1 MIHDLLLSCLTQ
13 TKNGIGIQTFLYNN
27 TIDHFIHPCER
38 ELFQEILNI
47 INVLHEVVQFTLLLR
62 LNEYERCKK
71 SLNEDHSIE
80 DHPHGFYLINFGKGV
95 EAALEEYYDEI
106 TQLETFCSKN
116 KPNSLA
122 FVHDALQAKLPI
134 LLFLKKRIFEIQ
146 VKKLH
151 GCTMLHSLH
160 QHSEHGDFQL
170 ERITKIVMKPVK
182 FSFFSSMAHWLIF
195 GVIDDVFSEF
205 FIKFS
210 PQDDSSLNGSCSKSS
225 VNNTRLNAG
234 GNCEDYIWQYEINL
248 SQLPGF
254 LSTIVAEKVLFV
266 GQTVLVFK
274 MGRSFQRKNKN
285 DHWENKR
292 SDSSCDDIYNL
303 WNGKESEYLEMVKD
317 LNNDE
322 EIDVFHIESVVNDI
336 KKYVSMRLTEI
347 ALNEVDLERQ
357 MGLIKDFYLL
367 GRGEFYL
374 EFLSQLNRAS
384 DVYCDSSSK
393 NYTRSFELAATVMG
407 ITDDLE
413 NFSLSVQKT
422 IGESDEHCDFRI
434 FENLHLKYIYEWP
447 LNLLFSPKAI
457 ERYNQIFRF
466 LLTIRKL
473 QYDLQQVWTTQ
484 TLAAKSKSG
493 HINMR
498 MMNLL
503 NQLMFFLNNMQYY
516 IQVDVLESQFSILI
530 NAIRNKADF
539 EEIQK
544 KHTVFLAN
552 VLSQCFLISGSKDS
566 QMDSSRTTYQP
577 TNPIYGNILELF
589 YICAKCSR
597 INALANTSDEFLK
610 ELDNLEERFG
620 VQIASLLQLLL
631 NIKTSSCLGPLSQL
645 LLRLDF
651 NHWFSSAH
659 NIS

>member
-1 MIHDLLLSCLTQ
+1 MNENHSD
-13 TKNGIGIQTFLYNN
+13 
-27 TIDHFIHPCER
+27 E
-38 ELFQEILNI
+38 ELP
-47 INVLHEVVQFTLLLR
+47 R
-62 LNEYERCKK
+62 
-71 SLNEDHSIE
+71 
-80 DHPHGFYLINFGKGV
+80 GFYFINFAKGI
-95 EAALEEYYDEI
+95 EAALDEYYDNI
-106 TQLETFCSKN
+106 IQLETFCSKKKSN
-116 KPNSLA
+116 LLA
-122 FVHDALQAKLPI
+122 FVHDALQEKLPI
-134 LLFLKKRIFEIQ
+134 FLFLRKLIFEIRMQ
-146 VKKLH
+146 KLH

-170 ERITKIVMKPVK
+170 ERITNIVMKPVK
-182 FSFFSSMAHWLIF
+182 FAFFSSLAHWLIF
-195 GVIDDVFSEF
+195 GVIDDVHSEF

-210 PQDDSSLNGSCSKSS
+210 PLDESSNNSSCSKSS
-225 VNNTRLNAG
+225 ANNTRLNAG
-234 GNCEDYIWQYEINL
+234 ANCEDYIWQYEINMC
-248 SQLPGF
+248 QLPGF

-266 GQTVLVFK
+266 GQTILVFK
-274 MGRSFQRKNKN
+274 MGRSFQRNNKNK
-285 DHWENKR
+285 HWANNL
-292 SDSSCDDIYNL
+292 SDSTRDDIYEL
-303 WNGKESEYLEMVKD
+303 WNGKESLFFGMVED

-322 EIDVFHIESVVNDI
+322 KIDVFHIESVINEI
-336 KKYVSMRLTEI
+336 KKYVSMRLSEI

-374 EFLSQLNRAS
+374 EFLSQLTRAS

-413 NFSLSVQKT
+413 NFSLSVQRT
-422 IGESDEHCDFRI
+422 IGESDENCEFRI
-434 FENLHLKYIYEWP
+434 LENLHLKYIYEWP

-466 LLTIRKL
+466 LLIIRKL

-484 TLAAKSKSG
+484 ILAAKLMSG
-493 HINMR
+493 PKNMK

-503 NQLMFFLNNMQYY
+503 NQLMFFLNNLQYY

-530 NAIRNKADF
+530 NVIRKKADF
-539 EEIQK
+539 EEIQR

-552 VLSQCFLISGSKDS
+552 VLSQCFLLSGSKDS
-566 QMDSSRTTYQP
+566 QMNSTRTTCQSQ
-577 TNPIYGNILELF
+577 NPIYGIILELF
-589 YICAKCSR
+589 YICEKFSCISAKES
-597 INALANTSDEFLK
+597 TSDGFLK

-620 VQIASLLQLLL
+620 VQIASLVQLLL
-631 NIKTSSCLGPLSQL
+631 NIKTASCLGPLSQL

-651 NHWFSSAH
+651 NHWFSSTH

>member
-1 MIHDLLLSCLTQ
+1 MNENQSVKDL
-13 TKNGIGIQTFLYNN
+13 
-27 TIDHFIHPCER
+27 
-38 ELFQEILNI
+38 
-47 INVLHEVVQFTLLLR
+47 
-62 LNEYERCKK
+62 
-71 SLNEDHSIE
+71 
-80 DHPHGFYLINFGKGV
+80 PHGFYLINFAKGID
-95 EAALEEYYDEI
+95 AALDEYYDEI
-106 TQLETFCSKN
+106 IQLETICSKN

-122 FVHDALQAKLPI
+122 FFHDALHAKLPI
-134 LLFLKKRIFEIQ
+134 LLFLRKLICEIRLQ
-146 VKKLH
+146 KLH
-151 GCTMLHSLH
+151 GCIMLHSLH
-160 QHSEHGDFQL
+160 QHSEHGDYQL
-170 ERITKIVMKPVK
+170 ERITKIVIKPVK
-182 FSFFSSMAHWLIF
+182 FEFFSSLAHWLIF
-195 GVIDDVFSEF
+195 GVIDDVHSEF

-210 PQDDSSLNGSCSKSS
+210 SLDASSLNSSLSKSS
-225 VNNTRLNAG
+225 VNNTRLNAI
-234 GNCEDYIWQYEINL
+234 GNFEDYIWQYEINMC
-248 SQLPGF
+248 QMPGF

-274 MGRSFQRKNKN
+274 MGRRFQRNNMNNHWANKL
-285 DHWENKR
+285 
-292 SDSSCDDIYNL
+292 SDSSRDDIYEL
-303 WNGKESEYLEMVKD
+303 WNGKESVFLGMVED

-322 EIDVFHIESVVNDI
+322 QIDVFHIESVINNI
-336 KKYVSMRLTEI
+336 KKYVSMRLSEI

-374 EFLSQLNRAS
+374 EFLSQLTRAS

-413 NFSLSVQKT
+413 NFSLTVQKT
-422 IGESDEHCDFRI
+422 IEESDENCEFRI
-434 FENLHLKYIYEWP
+434 LENLHLKYIYEWP

-466 LLTIRKL
+466 LLIIRKL
-473 QYDLQQVWTTQ
+473 QYDLQQVWTIQ

-493 HINMR
+493 PINMR

-530 NAIRNKADF
+530 NAIRNKVDF
-539 EEIQK
+539 EEIQR

-552 VLSQCFLISGSKDS
+552 VLSQCFLLSGSNDS
-566 QMDSSRTTYQP
+566 LMNSTRTTYQP
-577 TNPIYGNILELF
+577 QNPIYGNILELF
-589 YICAKCSR
+589 YICEKCSC
-597 INALANTSDEFLK
+597 ISGKPNTSEGFLK

-620 VQIASLLQLLL
+620 VQIASLIQLLL
-631 NIKTSSCLGPLSQL
+631 NIKTASCLGPLSQL

-651 NHWFSSAH
+651 NHWFSSTH
-659 NIS
+659 NI

>member
-1 MIHDLLLSCLTQ
+1 MIHDLLLSCLTK
-13 TKNGIGIQTFLYNN
+13 TGLGIQSFMDNN
-27 TIDHFIHPCER
+27 AIEHFIHPCER
-38 ELFQEILNI
+38 QLYIEILNI
-47 INVLHEVVQFTLLLR
+47 INVLQEVVQFTVLLR
-62 LNEYERCKK
+62 LDEDERCKR
-71 SLNEDHSIE
+71 LIMNENHNVE
-80 DHPHGFYLINFGKGV
+80 ELPHGFYFINFAKGI
-95 EAALEEYYDEI
+95 EAALEEYYDNI
-106 TQLETFCSKN
+106 IQLETFCSKN

-122 FVHDALQAKLPI
+122 FVHDALQEKLPI
-134 LLFLKKRIFEIQ
+134 FLFLRKLICEIRMQ
-146 VKKLH
+146 KLH

-170 ERITKIVMKPVK
+170 ERITNIVMKPVK
-182 FSFFSSMAHWLIF
+182 FAFFSSLAHWLIF
-195 GVIDDVFSEF
+195 GVIDDVHSEF

-210 PQDDSSLNGSCSKSS
+210 PLDESSNNTSCSKSS
-225 VNNTRLNAG
+225 ANNTRLNAAA
-234 GNCEDYIWQYEINL
+234 NCEDYIWQYEINMC
-248 SQLPGF
+248 QLPGF

-266 GQTVLVFK
+266 GQTILVFK
-274 MGRSFQRKNKN
+274 MGRSFQRNNKN
-285 DHWENKR
+285 EHWANNL
-292 SDSSCDDIYNL
+292 SDSTPNDIYEL
-303 WNGKESEYLEMVKD
+303 WNGKESLFFGMVED

-322 EIDVFHIESVVNDI
+322 KIDVFHIESVINEI
-336 KKYVSMRLTEI
+336 KKYVSMRLSEI

-374 EFLSQLNRAS
+374 EFLSQLTRAS

-422 IGESDEHCDFRI
+422 IGELDENSEFRI
-434 FENLHLKYIYEWP
+434 LENLHLKYIYKWP

-466 LLTIRKL
+466 LLIIRKL
-473 QYDLQQVWTTQ
+473 QYDLQQVWKTQ
-484 TLAAKSKSG
+484 ILAEKLMSG
-493 HINMR
+493 PKNMK

-503 NQLMFFLNNMQYY
+503 NQLMFFLNNLQYY

-530 NAIRNKADF
+530 NVIRKKADF
-539 EEIQK
+539 EEIQR

-552 VLSQCFLISGSKDS
+552 VLSQCFLLSGSKDS
-566 QMDSSRTTYQP
+566 QMNSTRTTCQSQ
-577 TNPIYGNILELF
+577 NPIYGIILELF
-589 YICAKCSR
+589 YICEQFSCISAKES
-597 INALANTSDEFLK
+597 TSDGFLK

-620 VQIASLLQLLL
+620 VQIASLVQLLL
-631 NIKTSSCLGPLSQL
+631 NIKTASCLGPLSQL

-651 NHWFSSAH
+651 NHWFSSTH